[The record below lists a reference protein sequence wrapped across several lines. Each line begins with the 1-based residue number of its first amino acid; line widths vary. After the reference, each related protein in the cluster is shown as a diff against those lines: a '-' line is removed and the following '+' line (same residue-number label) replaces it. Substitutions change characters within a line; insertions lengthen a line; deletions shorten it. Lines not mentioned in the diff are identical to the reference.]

1 MGKLNLTMCWQY
13 GIDSSTLAF
22 EIIWARNGSWT
33 LLSAL
38 VLHVFRSLTCQT
50 DAHELQKCINCLIWR
65 SYNRLLFCHSLYVD
79 GDIVGRSACRYHLF
93 HQSSD
98 SVYILF
104 KSIEATMACQHNV
117 QYVHTDTACQLMWYI
132 RLGSGSTTSHDVSF
146 VVFLHIHS
154 SPHHVSTSNPSYYE
168 LREIKVALKSI
179 ADRLELHGCFR
190 SIERD
195 SLWKH
200 IFSVER

>member
-33 LLSAL
+33 LLSTL
-38 VLHVFRSLTCQT
+38 VLHVFKSLTCQT

-98 SVYILF
+98 PVYLVYYIQVLFPTDGFIMATMVYIL
-104 KSIEATMACQHNV
+104 
-117 QYVHTDTACQLMWYI
+117 QYSWWWANGMSWRICNEP
-132 RLGSGSTTSHDVSF
+132 RSA
-146 VVFLHIHS
+146 
-154 SPHHVSTSNPSYYE
+154 PH
-168 LREIKVALKSI
+168 RK
-179 ADRLELHGCFR
+179 HGCNHESGNAKQADGVYMPLR
-190 SIERD
+190 KISC
-195 SLWKH
+195 K
-200 IFSVER
+200 VEMSTLLLL